1 MSKVHDAWFEEDGVR
16 NIVGLLETP
25 VVQDSN
31 AREVRYLELLNW
43 SSWVPSDLPLYK
55 IWPNFLM

>member
-43 SSWVPSDLPLYK
+43 SSWVPSDLP
-55 IWPNFLM
+55 FV